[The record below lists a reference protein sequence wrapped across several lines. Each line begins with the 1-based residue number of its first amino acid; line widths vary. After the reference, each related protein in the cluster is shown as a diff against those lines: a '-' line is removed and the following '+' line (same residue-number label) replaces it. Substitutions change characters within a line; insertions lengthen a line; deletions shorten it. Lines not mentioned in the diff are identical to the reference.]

1 MIVLSVGIDTLKA
14 LGKCKAVD
22 YTWAHGRS
30 CIVLSFFFAINTVIG
45 KHYCFCKIIA
55 CEMAFW
61 NAHICKF
68 SAAKMVSQIR
78 LDLFQLLLN
87 SKLRLKIIS
96 ALFALNGMNIPMYN
110 AMRRCVPIANLL
122 LGVLFLRIR
131 PTRGITL
138 SVLTI
143 TAGTLVAAFGD
154 LNFDST
160 AYTFGA
166 ISVISNAA
174 YLTTLQKTGMEKNLG
189 AISIAYINR
198 LLSTQE
204 KKMNRSF

>member
-1 MIVLSVGIDTLKA
+1 
-14 LGKCKAVD
+14 
-22 YTWAHGRS
+22 
-30 CIVLSFFFAINTVIG
+30 
-45 KHYCFCKIIA
+45 
-55 CEMAFW
+55 
-61 NAHICKF
+61 
-68 SAAKMVSQIR
+68 
-78 LDLFQLLLN
+78 
-87 SKLRLKIIS
+87 
-96 ALFALNGMNIPMYN
+96 MNIPMYN

-198 LLSTQE
+198 FVKSSKRKCTDKFLVLTVCLL
-204 KKMNRSF
+204 